1 MKDECSGLFQGQR
14 VWRVPSAVP
23 CPLSSIHEHRDGVA
37 VHLAKLS
44 QKWLGVCREA
54 RELGCSV
61 LFFLSVF
68 PHGEHGVASRI
79 DGMPQWSQW
88 CGLEARSW
96 SQRDLYTFGC

>member
-23 CPLSSIHEHRDGVA
+23 RPLSSIHEHRDEVA
-37 VHLAKLS
+37 VQLAKLS

-54 RELGCSV
+54 RELGYSV

-68 PHGEHGVASRI
+68 PHGVASRI